1 MHMIVT
7 REMGEGERGREED
20 QGRDE
25 GGGDEEL
32 RGKNI
37 YEREVTS
44 KSLRLSS
51 TGLSLQGLGGGLW
64 PFSCS

>member
-1 MHMIVT
+1 MTGIIVT

-25 GGGDEEL
+25 GGGEEEL
-32 RGKNI
+32 RG